1 MHGRAVACPATQKR
15 QPLPNNN
22 PTSSTTQ
29 EEAHLKVLRAI
40 DAEPSISQRDLARQL
55 GISLG
60 KTNYCLQALLEK
72 GWVKVRNF
80 KNSKNKIA
88 YSYLLTPKGVDQKA
102 KLTVVFLKRKEAEF
116 EALKYEIRQLSEEV
130 GRTG

>member
-1 MHGRAVACPATQKR
+1 MPPATQKR

-22 PTSSTTQ
+22 PTSSTAQ

>member
-1 MHGRAVACPATQKR
+1 MPPATQKR

-22 PTSSTTQ
+22 PTSSTAQ

-102 KLTVVFLKRKEAEF
+102 KLTVVFLKRKEFEF
-116 EALKYEIRQLSEEV
+116 EALKWEIEQLKDEAKSA
-130 GRTG
+130 RLRPR